1 MWKGVKNC
9 QFWDDIV
16 YERPSSKLDV
26 DNLAYIS
33 PVTMRK
39 FWSYIFDKSFDI
51 TRFIF
56 YSVTFE
62 ISDEQMQ
69 FAEKVQD
76 RIFHD

>member
-1 MWKGVKNC
+1 MK
-9 QFWDDIV
+9 V
-16 YERPSSKLDV
+16 YASFFDW
-26 DNLAYIS
+26 
-33 PVTMRK
+33 PVGPN
-39 FWSYIFDKSFDI
+39 
-51 TRFIF
+51 RFIF